1 MGGGH
6 TMQYA
11 DNVSWKCTLET
22 YMILLTNVT
31 PINFIRKKRKEIKDM
46 RIKIEIKSWFFVFV
60 FLMNVQSWS
69 LRKSHKIFT
78 SMYFKSA

>member
-1 MGGGH
+1 
-6 TMQYA
+6 MQYA

-46 RIKIEIKSWFFVFV
+46 RIKIEIKFGKKDTKGS
-60 FLMNVQSWS
+60 
-69 LRKSHKIFT
+69 
-78 SMYFKSA
+78 